1 MNGMEIVENLK
12 PVKFKYNKKLPELKK
27 NDNRF
32 HIGFIAQDL
41 TKIFP
46 MDEFAIVGEKDGY
59 LYVNYHE
66 LIPIL
71 VMALKEQKVRIEEL
85 EKKING

>member
-1 MNGMEIVENLK
+1 MKGLEVIKELK
-12 PVKFKYNKKLPELKK
+12 PAKFKYNKTLDGLD
-27 NDNRF
+27 DNRF

-41 TKIFP
+41 AKIFP
-46 MDEFAIVGEKDGY
+46 MTEYSLVGEKEGY

-66 LIPIL
+66 LIPVL
-71 VMALKEQKVRIEEL
+71 VMAIKEQQEKIEKL

>member
-1 MNGMEIVENLK
+1 MKGLEVIKNLK
-12 PVKFKYNKKLPELKK
+12 PAKFKYNKTLEGLD
-27 NDNRF
+27 DNRF

-41 TKIFP
+41 AKIFP
-46 MDEFAIVGEKDGY
+46 MNEFSLVGEKDGY

-66 LIPIL
+66 LIPVL
-71 VMALKEQKVRIEEL
+71 VMAIKEQQEKIEKL